1 MKVYVV
7 VRDNGEIYGVYLGL
21 REASY
26 RRCQVLAKY
35 EWDNSDAVTVTGY
48 ELDVDYCDG
57 EEEKNERHTIW

>member
-7 VRDNGEIYGVYLGL
+7 ARDNGEIYGVYLDL

-35 EWDNSDAVTVTGY
+35 EWDSSDAVTVNGY
-48 ELDVDYCDG
+48 ELDVNYYDG
-57 EEEKNERHTIW
+57 EEEKNDVSKKV